1 MFVAIL
7 LATLS
12 QYSSLQ
18 FAEILDIDGD
28 GIINPMEAAEAIHML
43 NEENGTNGVHL
54 EEIANLVEHH
64 EQMRYEYA
72 EEFISDF
79 DRNRDGAIQI
89 REVPRDLRGAAVYVD
104 RDKNRVITVQELLE
118 VSLDSDEAYVAAEVF
133 SIFKDY
139 DEEVSI
145 AIKDI
150 AKEEPDFAEY
160 VQPFDSN
167 NDGQITREEMT
178 EGFLA
183 DEAPASFEV
192 DGSIATMTGV
202 IGSSTPFR
210 VMELVMY
217 HPSVTTIVM
226 EEVPGSIDDD
236 FCLRAARIV
245 RAHGL
250 NTHVPSGGAVE
261 SGGTDFFQAG
271 VKRTCVQGA
280 KFGIHSWAAFGEE
293 GADYPKDS
301 EEHDMYLEYCDD
313 MGIPRSFYWRTL
325 EAASADDIHYM
336 TEEELFEFKML
347 TEPIEVLVE

>member
-226 EEVPGSIDDD
+226 EEVP
-236 FCLRAARIV
+236 
-245 RAHGL
+245 
-250 NTHVPSGGAVE
+250 
-261 SGGTDFFQAG
+261 
-271 VKRTCVQGA
+271 
-280 KFGIHSWAAFGEE
+280 
-293 GADYPKDS
+293 
-301 EEHDMYLEYCDD
+301 
-313 MGIPRSFYWRTL
+313 
-325 EAASADDIHYM
+325 
-336 TEEELFEFKML
+336 
-347 TEPIEVLVE
+347 